1 MALGLSVLRMEE
13 EDDDDDD
20 DDDNDVMHDG
30 IGTAISSS
38 SHNRRLLDGIDD
50 SDDNTFSHNLS
61 LRPAVPPSMSYA
73 NRYRQSSHTLDIMQ
87 VLYIYNIT
95 ILYMYIY
102 NITIIYIIT

>member
-20 DDDNDVMHDG
+20 DDDMDVAADG

-38 SHNRRLLDGIDD
+38 SHNRRLLEGIDE
-50 SDDNTFSHNLS
+50 SDETVFGNSSLS
-61 LRPAVPPSMSYA
+61 LRPAVPSNMSYA

-87 VLYIYNIT
+87 VLYIY
-95 ILYMYIY
+95 MH
-102 NITIIYIIT
+102 IIYL